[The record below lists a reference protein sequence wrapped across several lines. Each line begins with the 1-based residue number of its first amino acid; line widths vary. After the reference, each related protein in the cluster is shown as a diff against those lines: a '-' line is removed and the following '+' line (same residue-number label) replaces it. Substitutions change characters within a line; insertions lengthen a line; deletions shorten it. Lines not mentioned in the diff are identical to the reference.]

1 MEKLTYA
8 AAAALYIILISTYTT
23 HSIVREEEDKMGGY
37 NEKRGLF
44 LVIVMLMLVLVC
56 TNHCFAAAV
65 NDEGLVEMETSPLFP
80 DGSSEASLLG
90 ALRADS
96 SCGRSGSDKCTPG
109 SNQPIPPPPCGGG
122 SFNRNCRK

>member
-1 MEKLTYA
+1 MEKLTY

-23 HSIVREEEDKMGGY
+23 HPIVREEEKMGGY

-44 LVIVMLMLVLVC
+44 LVIVMLMLMC

-65 NDEGLVEMETSPLFP
+65 KDEGLVEMETSLLFP
-80 DGSSEASLLG
+80 DGSSEASFLG

-96 SCGRSGSDKCTPG
+96 TCGRRGSNKCTPG

-122 SFNRNCRK
+122 SFNRNC